1 MCIQYADGTLDRA
14 CDQVVNQPCGEHY
27 SRKEVQCDNYDEFL
41 MKGETC
47 KVNVEEGK
55 IFSTVKYLSK
65 SFKFSFNFLPDFNS
79 FGVKRNI
86 LSLVSDDGVFL
97 RLNILTYQQI
107 ELCYTNLSGQEF
119 CKNSETISL
128 TKDEVALIEVEHIIP
143 EEIQSLGMTSAVF
156 ALTINGQHAQT
167 VLNLSPTSYE
177 QVKIMMADNDL
188 PAAFGV
194 IDDFHLFD
202 LDRNTMLLD
211 SVEMTEEDGKI
222 TGGVPSKGQFIETF
236 VDWGVEFSV
245 SVDIKIHANL
255 EHEMWGNVIHFGR
268 GDANEDM
275 GDRIPSIFVS
285 PKSQGKRLFVCSSV
299 TYPNGQEEKS
309 HCSGSGETHGEWTNV
324 QVEQTYENGIF
335 VYRVYFNGALAE
347 EIPDVK
353 VQSFG
358 RVHLWASNPWS
369 IPAQAEFRNLDFSQP
384 RGRFLDEQECQG
396 AAVEW
401 TPWMDTKRFKR
412 RRRKRKEVEE
422 TEEENEEEMMTWLRR
437 KNKDL
442 CHYPS
447 AIQAQEIVQF

>member
-143 EEIQSLGMTSAVF
+143 EELQSLGMTSAVF
-156 ALTINGQHAQT
+156 ALSINGQHAQT

-177 QVKIMMADNDL
+177 QVKIMMADSDL

-222 TGGVPSKGQFIETF
+222 TGGVPSKGQFIHPRHRFCRE
-236 VDWGVEFSV
+236 
-245 SVDIKIHANL
+245 A
-255 EHEMWGNVIHFGR
+255 
-268 GDANEDM
+268 DASRCP
-275 GDRIPSIFVS
+275 RIGF
-285 PKSQGKRLFVCSSV
+285 
-299 TYPNGQEEKS
+299 
-309 HCSGSGETHGEWTNV
+309 
-324 QVEQTYENGIF
+324 
-335 VYRVYFNGALAE
+335 
-347 EIPDVK
+347 D
-353 VQSFG
+353 
-358 RVHLWASNPWS
+358 HLRWA
-369 IPAQAEFRNLDFSQP
+369 
-384 RGRFLDEQECQG
+384 
-396 AAVEW
+396 
-401 TPWMDTKRFKR
+401 
-412 RRRKRKEVEE
+412 
-422 TEEENEEEMMTWLRR
+422 
-437 KNKDL
+437 
-442 CHYPS
+442 
-447 AIQAQEIVQF
+447 